1 LRIYLQNLAVL
12 QFPRYSKN
20 NTTRALLAMPLS
32 VVYNGATYYY
42 ILSLQGDVVAI
53 LDSTGAPYDAWG
65 RLLTATGSMSGT
77 LGLHN
82 PLRYRGYIYD
92 RETGLYY
99 LQSRYYNPTICRF
112 ISADSIGFLGADGTP
127 VSYNLFAYCSNN
139 PVMGYDPSGEIAI
152 STLITLIVG
161 IIAVAATIND
171 INQISGLKLE
181 RISSTDN
188 GDTEDNVGIINSY
201 KILTPWVQY
210 GYGFYLN
217 YINEQTRDI
226 IDGTTV
232 GVTYEWM
239 LHNIAYAGASIL
251 GLDSFKASAESVDIG
266 KTVFDDSHKGFIE
279 HALKTPYIVLFPIT
293 AVIDLFINGGYR

>member
-1 LRIYLQNLAVL
+1 MA
-12 QFPRYSKN
+12 S
-20 NTTRALLAMPLS
+20 
-32 VVYNGATYYY
+32 
-42 ILSLQGDVVAI
+42 
-53 LDSTGAPYDAWG
+53 
-65 RLLTATGSMSGT
+65 T
-77 LGLHN
+77 LGKYN
-82 PLRYRGYIYD
+82 PFRYRSYVYD
-92 RETGLYY
+92 EETKLYY
-99 LQSRYYNPTICRF
+99 LQSRYYNPTIGRF
-112 ISADSIGFLGADGTP
+112 ISADAFVSTGQGVLG
-127 VSYNLFAYCSNN
+127 YNMFAYCNNN

-161 IIAVAATIND
+161 IIAVAATISD

-239 LHNIAYAGASIL
+239 LHNIAYGGASIL